1 MFNSFEW
8 RRNRMNKAVAAGI
21 GVAIILIA
29 ISALY
34 MMNQSDESTTQ
45 VELDEK
51 IEMTAEE
58 SETESYQVELEEGV
72 QAGGA
77 PP

>member
-1 MFNSFEW
+1 
-8 RRNRMNKAVAAGI
+8 MNKAVAAGI
-21 GVAIILIA
+21 GVVIILIA

-34 MMNQSDESTTQ
+34 MMNQSDESTSQ
-45 VELDEK
+45 VQLDEEV
-51 IEMTAEE
+51 EMTAEE
-58 SETESYQVELEEGV
+58 SKGYEVDLEEGV

>member
-8 RRNRMNKAVAAGI
+8 RRNWMNKAAGAGI
-21 GVAIILIA
+21 GVVIILIA
-29 ISALY
+29 IAAFY
-34 MMNQSDESTTQ
+34 MMNQSEESTTQ
-45 VELDEK
+45 VGLDEK
-51 IEMTAEE
+51 VEMTAEE
-58 SETESYQVELEEGV
+58 SKGYEVDLEEGV

>member
-1 MFNSFEW
+1 
-8 RRNRMNKAVAAGI
+8 MNKAVAAGI
-21 GVAIILIA
+21 GVVIILIA
-29 ISALY
+29 IAALY

-58 SETESYQVELEEGV
+58 SKGFEVDLEEGV
-72 QAGGA
+72 QAGG

>member
-21 GVAIILIA
+21 GVAIVLIA

-34 MMNQSDESTTQ
+34 MMNQSEESTSQ
-45 VELDEK
+45 VDLSEEV
-51 IEMTAEE
+51 EMTAEE
-58 SETESYQVELEEGV
+58 AKGYDVELDEGV
-72 QAGGA
+72 QAGGGT
-77 PP
+77 P

>member
-1 MFNSFEW
+1 
-8 RRNRMNKAVAAGI
+8 MNKVAGAGI
-21 GVAIILIA
+21 GVVIVLIA
-29 ISALY
+29 ITAFY

-51 IEMTAEE
+51 VEMTAEE
-58 SETESYQVELEEGV
+58 SETESYEVELDEGV
-72 QAGGA
+72 QAGG

>member
-1 MFNSFEW
+1 
-8 RRNRMNKAVAAGI
+8 MNKAVAAGI
-21 GVAIILIA
+21 GVVIVLIA
-29 ISALY
+29 IAALY

-45 VELDEK
+45 VELDDG

>member
-1 MFNSFEW
+1 
-8 RRNRMNKAVAAGI
+8 MNKAAGAGI
-21 GVAIILIA
+21 GVVIILIA
-29 ISALY
+29 IAALY

-45 VELDEK
+45 VDLSEK

-58 SETESYQVELEEGV
+58 SQTESYQVELDEGV
-72 QAGGA
+72 KVGDK

>member
-1 MFNSFEW
+1 
-8 RRNRMNKAVAAGI
+8 MNKAVAAGI
-21 GVAIILIA
+21 GVAIVLIA

-45 VELDEK
+45 VELDENV
-51 IEMTAEE
+51 EMTAEQ
-58 SETESYQVELEEGV
+58 SETESYQVDLEEGV

-77 PP
+77 QPP

>member
-1 MFNSFEW
+1 
-8 RRNRMNKAVAAGI
+8 
-21 GVAIILIA
+21 
-29 ISALY
+29 
-34 MMNQSDESTTQ
+34 MMNQSEESNTQ
-45 VELDEK
+45 VELDENV
-51 IEMTAEE
+51 EMTAEE